1 MAIVKYAR
9 TAKGKITTNLSI
21 EEFHCKCGQC
31 SETVHDEALSFG
43 LQKIRSH
50 FGRPLIINSGYRCP
64 THNANVGGSPQSY
77 HVNGGRAADIV
88 IPGVNVSEICAY
100 AESIG
105 FYGIGMYDDGYVH
118 LDTRPKE
125 KKAFWRNA
133 EQTPVKTFIKSNELS
148 AEETVKAHSE
158 AMKQI
163 AAILKSLGY

>member
-9 TAKGKITTNLSI
+9 GARGNLTTNLAI
-21 EEFHCKCGQC
+21 EEFQCKCGKC
-31 SETVHDEALSFG
+31 SATVHDEALSFG
-43 LQKIRSH
+43 LQKIRTH
-50 FGRPLIINSGYRCP
+50 FGSPMIISSGYRCP
-64 THNANVGGSPQSY
+64 THNTNVGGSSKSY
-77 HVNGGRAADIV
+77 HVKGMAADIV
-88 IPGVNVSEICAY
+88 MPGVNVSEICAY

-148 AEETVKAHSE
+148 AEETAKALIE
-158 AMKQI
+158 GMKKI